1 MNVKREVISR
11 IEDSLFKDRVILIFG
26 TRRVGKT
33 TIVKQLL
40 EKYAKAGKKC
50 LYLNCDFLTVRQSLE
65 TQNEQELW
73 QKINGYDIVAIDEAQ
88 NVAKIGMTLKI
99 IHDEFPQVQVIAT
112 GSSSFDLANKT
123 GEPLVGRSRTFML
136 HPFSMNE
143 IRNSYDFLFL
153 QSSIDKFLRFGMYPS
168 IWDLT
173 EEETKEELEN
183 LVNGY
188 LYKDILTFEN
198 IHKADQ
204 IVRLLQCLA
213 LQVGSEVSFR
223 ELSRKLGISV
233 NTVIK
238 YIDLLEKCYVI
249 FTLPALA
256 RNLRN
261 EIAGNRSR
269 KIYFYDIGIRNAL
282 LGSYQPANLR
292 NDIGGIWENFCICE
306 LIKKAQ
312 AERKY
317 CNRYFWRSYDQQEV
331 DFIEEADGKFTAY
344 EFKYSPNKRA
354 KLPRMFAENYEI
366 AEFKVINRENFAM
379 EMCEL
384 KNEDK
389 K

>member
-1 MNVKREVISR
+1 MNIKRLVLDR
-11 IEDSLFKDRVILIFG
+11 IENSLFKDRVVLIFG

-33 TIVKQLL
+33 TLVKQLL
-40 EKYAKAGKKC
+40 EKYKQKGEKC
-50 LYLNCDFLTVRQSLE
+50 LYLNSDLLTVRQSLE

-88 NVAKIGMTLKI
+88 NVANIGRTLKI

-136 HPFSMNE
+136 HPFSVNE
-143 IRNSYDFLFL
+143 IENNYDFLFA
-153 QSSIDKFLRFGMYPS
+153 SSNMDRFLRFGSYPS
-168 IWDLT
+168 TWDLS
-173 EEETKEELEN
+173 EDETKEELDN

-188 LYKDILTFEN
+188 LYKDILTFESV
-198 IHKADQ
+198 HKSDQ

-213 LQVGSEVSFR
+213 LQIGSEVSFR
-223 ELSRKLGISV
+223 ELSKKLGISV

-261 EIAGNRSR
+261 EIAGHRSR

-282 LGSYQPANLR
+282 LGSYQPMNLR
-292 NDIGGIWENFCICE
+292 NDVGGIWENFCICE

-312 AERKY
+312 NEGKY
-317 CNRYFWRSYDQQEV
+317 CNRYFWRSYDQQEI
-331 DFIEEADGKFTAY
+331 DYIEEADGKFTVY
-344 EFKYSPNKRA
+344 EFKYSPNQRA
-354 KLPRMFAENYEI
+354 KLPKIFAENYEV
-366 AEFKVINRENFAM
+366 AEFKVFNRENFLM
-379 EMCEL
+379 EMG
-384 KNEDK
+384 K
-389 K
+389 

>member
-1 MNVKREVISR
+1 MNIKRDVIVR
-11 IEDSLFKDRVILIFG
+11 IENGLFKNRVVLIFG

-33 TIVKQLL
+33 TLVKQLL
-40 EKYAKAGKKC
+40 EKYTAAGKKC
-50 LYLNCDFLTVRQSLE
+50 LYLNCDLLTVRQSLE

-88 NVAKIGMTLKI
+88 NVANIGMTLKI

-143 IRNSYDFLFL
+143 IKNHHDFFFVE
-153 QSSIDKFLRFGMYPS
+153 SSLDKFLRFGMYPS
-168 IWDLT
+168 IWNLD
-173 EEETKEELEN
+173 ENEIKEELEN

-188 LYKDILTFEN
+188 LYKDILTFESIRKSN
-198 IHKADQ
+198 Q

-213 LQVGSEVSFR
+213 LQIGSEVSFR
-223 ELSRKLGISV
+223 ELSRKLGINV

-282 LGSYQPANLR
+282 LGSYQPMNLR
-292 NDIGGIWENFCICE
+292 GDVGGIWENFCICE

-312 AERKY
+312 AERRY

-331 DFIEEADGKFTAY
+331 DFIEEADRKFTAY

-379 EMCEL
+379 EMC
-384 KNEDK
+384 K
-389 K
+389 